1 MKPFQTS
8 MRLNSES
15 SGDKSAGSPSPSANK
30 KPPAETV
37 GKVADQNKISNP
49 THEKLH
55 GSAPMKTKPKSTAP
69 SPARTFLQAA
79 WDNIP
84 NGSWNLLNGGMHSS
98 LNIAITTGMR
108 FDEDDLVFAMKEFR
122 SGYWTGN
129 GEAVYSA
136 ACGGR
141 PPNIS
146 AAIATEKWLGRPA
159 YLWEEDSPTPARL
172 YVGAR
177 FTWQGFFVTV
187 TSMTKDY
194 LVACT
199 YKETEKEGYRRT
211 NIDRRIK
218 VTFKE
223 LSDYRRAAAAKFRK
237 LKKEIDDITAIDPLE
252 SWARANY
259 NRTDL
264 RHWEI
269 DDIRIIFVEKRRALL
284 GTLSKAE
291 SDASDQEKIAQ
302 WQAGKDIPAFFS
314 TVKLRVKGDRLETS
328 RGHDI
333 SIPSAKVALA
343 FIKKHRQKGWHS
355 NSETRMVDTF
365 PLREITLTK
374 VTVGCTEIPMSEIDR
389 ITPELSNDL

>member
-1 MKPFQTS
+1 
-8 MRLNSES
+8 
-15 SGDKSAGSPSPSANK
+15 
-30 KPPAETV
+30 
-37 GKVADQNKISNP
+37 
-49 THEKLH
+49 
-55 GSAPMKTKPKSTAP
+55 MKTKSKSTAP

-84 NGSWNLLNGGMHSS
+84 NGSWNLLNGGMHSA

-129 GEAVYSA
+129 GEGVYSA

-146 AAIATEKWLGRPA
+146 AAIAAEEWLGRPA
-159 YLWEEDSPTPARL
+159 YLWEEDSPTPTRIH
-172 YVGAR
+172 VGAR
-177 FTWQGFFVTV
+177 FTWTGLFVTV

-194 LVACT
+194 LIACT
-199 YKETEKEGYRRT
+199 YKKPEKEGYGRAE
-211 NIDRRIK
+211 IDRRIK

-223 LSDYRRAAAAKFRK
+223 LSDYRRTAASKFRK

-252 SWARANY
+252 SWARANSD
-259 NRTDL
+259 RTDL
-264 RHWEI
+264 RHWEV
-269 DDIRIIFVEKRRALL
+269 DDIRKIFAEKRSALL
-284 GTLSKAE
+284 GHISQPDRK
-291 SDASDQEKIAQ
+291 SRDDSNIAR
-302 WQAGKDIPAFFS
+302 WTAGEDIPSFFA
-314 TVKLRVKGDRLETS
+314 TVKLRVKGERVETS
-328 RGHDI
+328 RGHEVSI
-333 SIPSAKVALA
+333 SAAKIALA

-355 NSETRMVDTF
+355 NGETRMVDTF